1 MRVSPSS
8 RKEATWYLAAL
19 IDGEGSVQ
27 FAKRA
32 RGSSRSVQIA
42 NTDPDILDAARTCL
56 KILDV
61 PYREYDRLPEG
72 NFGGKLRT
80 YITIASRT
88 GLEALRGLPIQAAS
102 KREALA
108 KCIESYAPR
117 LPPPAE
123 LVARYDSGM
132 TIDEIAESLG
142 VSFGTIQGR
151 LVQAGYT
158 PRSGAPR
165 KDPPIPRER
174 LVEMYERLGSLA
186 RMSEE
191 TGVSVGSLAYW
202 MQKLDIPRKRA
213 GRPEGRGW
221 SPDERRQRERSRS

>member
-8 RKEATWYLAAL
+8 RTEARWYLAAL

-27 FAKRA
+27 YARRA
-32 RGSSRSVQIA
+32 RGTSRVISIA
-42 NTDPDILDAARTCL
+42 NTDPDILDAARACL
-56 KILDV
+56 KILNV

-72 NFGGKLRT
+72 NHGSKLRT
-80 YITIASRT
+80 YITISSRA
-88 GLEALRGLPIQAAS
+88 GMEALKGLPIQAAG

-108 KCIESYAPR
+108 KCIASYAPR
-117 LPPPAE
+117 LPAADE
-123 LVARYDSGM
+123 LVARYESGM

-142 VSFGTIQGR
+142 VSYGTIQGR

-158 PRSGAPR
+158 PRSGVQR
-165 KDPPIPRER
+165 KEPPVPREQ
-174 LVEMYERLGSLA
+174 LVEMYQRLGSLA

-191 TGVSVGSLAYW
+191 TGVSTGSLAYW
-202 MQKLDIPRKRA
+202 MQKLGIQRKRA

-221 SPDERRQRERSRS
+221 SPDERAKRTGG